1 MKLRNYSLAVLIALV
16 LGSGWCGAQLPSGYS
31 VKPSRDPNVF
41 VVEIGTRA
49 DNLGKALLFNERAP
63 LVWQYL
69 EPVDFGSVNTV
80 FEGVN
85 DLYKKQV
92 GDNSVRGEYRSRGQ
106 DYVYTLLDSL
116 YQKVSS
122 QIDAGLVMSAD
133 MEALRKSMQFAA
145 GYLLDRFPNVY
156 TQLNNK
162 FPVFGYSYE
171 GLIQQICALNP
182 SDKMLSP
189 ALPASD
195 DSKLASESSTAAQQ
209 EARVE
214 DLSDYDAAAKALRVI
229 APDKEET
236 LATLINFA
244 QNAWNG
250 LETTGV
256 DGVEQTYKN
265 YTDLFVSMVNPI
277 HEGMINA
284 VNTRDFILYTAAFSA
299 LLESLKSKIETMIAS
314 KFFRENIG
322 SLELLSAGIQKIAND
337 LDGKLGY
344 NMLNG
349 TPRSHLEYFMPTLRY
364 IRLLIRDENW
374 RLAALTASSNNPE
387 KLS

>member
-1 MKLRNYSLAVLIALV
+1 MKIKNYSLFALLVLA

-92 GDNSVRGEYRSRGQ
+92 GDNLVRQRYRSRGQ

-116 YQKVSS
+116 YQNVSS
-122 QIDAGLVMSAD
+122 QVDAGLVTSAD

-162 FPVFGYSYE
+162 FPLFEYSYE
-171 GLIQQICALNP
+171 GLIQNICALNP

-195 DSKLASESSTAAQQ
+195 DSKLASESSTA
-209 EARVE
+209 
-214 DLSDYDAAAKALRVI
+214 LRVI
-229 APDKEET
+229 APEEEET
-236 LATLINFA
+236 LKATLIDVA

-256 DGVEQTYKN
+256 DGVKQTYNN
-265 YTDLFVSMVNPI
+265 YTALFVSMVNPI
-277 HEGMINA
+277 HESMISK
-284 VNTRDFILYTAAFSA
+284 VNTTDYRLYTAAFSA
-299 LLESLKSKIETMIAS
+299 LLELLRDKIGTMIREG
-314 KFFRENIG
+314 FFQDNPG
-322 SLELLSAGIQKIAND
+322 SLEVLSDGIKNIAKD

-349 TPRSHLEYFMPTLRY
+349 TPRSHFDYFMPILSD
-364 IRLLIRDENW
+364 IRRLIKVEQV
-374 RLAALTASSNNPE
+374 RLAQLVASSNNPE
-387 KLS
+387 DSFVGGK